1 MYTVVYLVLHNLFY
15 NSNLFLYIYMFIYN
29 CTLVSIFFILMS
41 SLLSN
46 LKTIYSFSNYS
57 FDSFFLLSLSIFLFS
72 LAGVPPFIGFFSKLF
87 LLNILANSSFTLLY
101 CLLFIILF
109 LGLYFYIQ
117 NLRFLHSTNYGSLS
131 FSYILNERKSVWIYY
146 YILFMSITI
155 SFGFIF
161 IDDIILFFIWLLF

>member
-1 MYTVVYLVLHNLFY
+1 
-15 NSNLFLYIYMFIYN
+15 
-29 CTLVSIFFILMS
+29 
-41 SLLSN
+41 
-46 LKTIYSFSNYS
+46 
-57 FDSFFLLSLSIFLFS
+57 
-72 LAGVPPFIGFFSKLF
+72 